1 MARLAAIAR
10 AEPTG
15 PGVPTGAAR
24 NNSSPTSSAPT
35 AWGPPDSS
43 GLGRPRRHG
52 VVAMEMHRPRPVSSL
67 ATVQSAPTR
76 ADRAASNRQAGHWVQ
91 APDHR
96 ISSLSSLLGSSG
108 DFLDFLFFLFSG
120 VGREGE

>member
-1 MARLAAIAR
+1 MVTLAAMAR

-15 PGVPTGAAR
+15 AGAPTGATRTTRCRAF
-24 NNSSPTSSAPT
+24 SAQT
-35 AWGPPDSS
+35 AWGSPDSS

-52 VVAMEMHRPRPVSSL
+52 VVAMEMHRPRPVSWL
-67 ATVQSAPTR
+67 ATIESAPTR
-76 ADRAASNRQAGHWVQ
+76 RMGAALNRQAGHWVQ